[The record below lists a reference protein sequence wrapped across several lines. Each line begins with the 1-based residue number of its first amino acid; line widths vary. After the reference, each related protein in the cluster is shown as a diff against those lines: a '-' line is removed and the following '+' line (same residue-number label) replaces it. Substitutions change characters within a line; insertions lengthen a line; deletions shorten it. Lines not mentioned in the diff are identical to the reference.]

1 MYNLILTEKKKV
13 WLCPGHSDEV
23 CIIFHPLLFLQYVP
37 KRCEIGTLNVYR

>member
-1 MYNLILTEKKKV
+1 MYNLIFTESKGKKKV

-37 KRCEIGTLNVYR
+37 KR